1 MPVELKKWLFTT
13 LMLCCGFS
21 WYISPVRIIDYN
33 LTIHFIFVAIFFI
46 NLWLEV
52 KISNIVLFAM
62 GILSDIVLH
71 DVLFLNSFL
80 FILLSFTLNF
90 HLKHMEVHKQY
101 HLHMAMFF
109 ITLTGFYT
117 CKYLMELIF
126 RSSGFDLKQI
136 IKSILF
142 TTIFY
147 GFALPAL
154 NKIHKHTIKKTG
166 TISR

>member
-1 MPVELKKWLFTT
+1 MPLEVKKWLFTT
-13 LMLCCGFS
+13 LTLCCGFS
-21 WYISPVRIIDYN
+21 WYVSPVRILDYN
-33 LTIHFIFVAIFFI
+33 LAIHFIFVAIFFI
-46 NLWLEV
+46 NLWLEI

-80 FILLSFTLNF
+80 FILLSFVLNF
-90 HLKHMEVHKQY
+90 HLKHMEVHRQY
-101 HLHMAMFF
+101 HLHIAMFF
-109 ITLTGFYT
+109 ITLAGFYV

-126 RSSGFDLKQI
+126 RSNSFNYLQI
-136 IKSILF
+136 IKSVIF

-147 GFALPAL
+147 ALTLPML
-154 NKIHKHTIKKTG
+154 NKIYNYTIKKRG